1 MVLAFLNVLV
11 RFGHS
16 RMVGYSILTLYFGP
30 KFRLY
35 HAHIYTQAW
44 WFCFDFVVL
53 FCNQCDLL
61 KDMIIVYVFFFKRIS
76 FSSSW
81 NFGSNLKLIS
91 AWLRNPVL
99 SVTCF
104 MSFELY
110 YVGIWFLFCLLFFAC
125 CFTSGWVMIDWGSSL
140 HALNAIYFLWIT
152 WLLQLRTFN
161 KLESMYANR
170 ILLLLTFFGYRSK
183 INAYIAM
190 CMCVSEFV
198 CACLQSV

>member
-1 MVLAFLNVLV
+1 MFWYVLAIQEWLVIPFWHFILVLNSGCIMLIYIH
-11 RFGHS
+11 RHGDS
-16 RMVGYSILTLYFGP
+16 ALILL
-30 KFRLY
+30 
-35 HAHIYTQAW
+35 
-44 WFCFDFVVL
+44 FCFVINVIYWRIWLL
-53 FCNQCDLL
+53 F
-61 KDMIIVYVFFFKRIS
+61 VFFFKRIS